1 MCLKV
6 SPARCMPDVQLAN
19 CFCVCECW
27 ALRGLASAPALCHGC
42 FREKWIWGELKVTCF
57 FLEHIRGVEDWHW
70 FGILGFQ
77 RLAYKIQ
84 FLKYL
89 VKSGW
94 ARIAVNRYS
103 ACVPPCGNG
112 VIMWIISSF
121 GRDKRKRLD
130 FASWRFC
137 FVTSRTSLKLKQN
150 ISLLDTPLLGV
161 FTFTLFAASFWWCV
175 HMYPLEI

>member
-1 MCLKV
+1 MSNLQTV
-6 SPARCMPDVQLAN
+6 SVYVSVEPCKDWLQHQL
-19 CFCVCECW
+19 CVMV
-27 ALRGLASAPALCHGC
+27 ASG
-42 FREKWIWGELKVTCF
+42 RNESGVNWKWLVF